1 MEGRALYIMEYAG
14 STGDAGAGV
23 LYIGNGQVIGAD
35 IGRLRYKGSYTVEEG
50 RVKVEASLTA
60 TQTTSWLVTGATV
73 QAGQSVRIT
82 ADWPM
87 NFGSGELLQAT
98 VGGQPVTVRLE
109 KVGDIE

>member
-1 MEGRALYIMEYAG
+1 MEGRALYIMEYTGATG
-14 STGDAGAGV
+14 SAGAGV
-23 LYIGNGQVIGAD
+23 LYIGNGQVVGTD
-35 IGRLRYKGSYTVEEG
+35 IAKSRYRGRYTVEGG

-73 QAGQSVRIT
+73 LAGQSVRIT
-82 ADWPM
+82 ADWPTS
-87 NFGSGELLQAT
+87 FGSGEPLQVT